1 LVSDRLSES
10 VPASTHGGASRALAA
25 WGLGGFVVLGLPDGM
40 LGTAWPSMRHTF
52 HQPLSSLGQVLLCG
66 LVGNLSTS
74 VKTGALIRRFGVGKL
89 LVFAGLIAAAGAA
102 LIAVAPLWFMVLIGT
117 VFLGAASGLLDTG
130 LNTVVALSGRLRLLN
145 LLHGAYG
152 VGAALGPLVI
162 TVAILWTSF
171 RAAYVL
177 LIGLELL
184 MAYGWWRT
192 GSHWLPEGTGPGVA
206 AEAIDVPS
214 AAALESERPHL
225 KLLIA
230 LGVVVFFFYTG
241 LEVTGGVWAA
251 SFFRGPLGLSAAA
264 AGPAVF
270 VYWGSLTLARF
281 AIAIPKRL
289 PNPVTLV
296 RLGCA
301 GGLVAAVLIWWSPSV
316 PVVIFAFAVMGATFA
331 PVFPSLVTLTPVR
344 IGHERAHHA
353 IGWQIAAANV
363 GAAGI
368 SGIVGIVLSH
378 AGLKALGPALLVLA
392 VALVL
397 CNAALEVL
405 SRPTS
410 RLDRYP
416 DVESEFA

>member
-1 LVSDRLSES
+1 MLSDRLSEKA
-10 VPASTHGGASRALAA
+10 PAKTHGGASRALAA

-52 HQPLSSLGQVLLCG
+52 HQPLSSLGQILVCA

-102 LIAVAPLWFMVLIGT
+102 LIAFAPLWFMVLIGS
-117 VFLGAASGLLDTG
+117 VLLGAAAGLLDTG

-152 VGAALGPLVI
+152 VGSALGPLVI

-171 RAAYVL
+171 RPAYVL

-184 MAYGWWRT
+184 LAYGWWRT
-192 GSHWLPEGTGPGVA
+192 GSHWLPKEPDPSSPADAVDA
-206 AEAIDVPS
+206 PPS
-214 AAALESERPHL
+214 AVEPERPHM
-225 KLLIA
+225 KLLIG
-230 LGVVVFFFYTG
+230 LGVMVFFFYTG

-281 AIAIPKRL
+281 AIAIPKQL
-289 PNPVTLV
+289 PNPGTLV
-296 RLGCA
+296 RIGCA
-301 GGLVAAVLIWWSPSV
+301 GGLVASALIWWSPSV
-316 PVVIFAFAVMGATFA
+316 PVVIIAFAVMGATLA

-344 IGHERAHHA
+344 IGNERAHHA

-368 SGIVGIVLSH
+368 SGLVGIILSH
-378 AGLKALGPALLVLA
+378 AGLRALGPALLVIA
-392 VALVL
+392 VALVM
-397 CNAALEVL
+397 CNAALEVF

-410 RLDRYP
+410 RLDRDP
-416 DVESEFA
+416 DVESELA

>member
-1 LVSDRLSES
+1 LLSDRLSENA
-10 VPASTHGGASRALAA
+10 PASTHGGATRALAA
-25 WGLGGFVVLGLPDGM
+25 WSLGGFVVLGLPDGM

-52 HQPLSSLGQVLLCG
+52 HQPLSSLGQILLCG

-74 VKTGALIRRFGVGKL
+74 VKTGALLRRFGVGKL

-102 LIAVAPLWFMVLIGT
+102 SIAFAPLWFMVLIGSAL
-117 VFLGAASGLLDTG
+117 LGAAAGLLDTG

-152 VGAALGPLVI
+152 VGSALGPLVI

-171 RAAYVL
+171 RPAYVL

-184 MAYGWWRT
+184 LAYGWWRT
-192 GSHWLPEGTGPGVA
+192 GSHWLPKATDPDDDAVDVVDA
-206 AEAIDVPS
+206 VDVPGP
-214 AAALESERPHL
+214 AVELDRPHI

-230 LGVVVFFFYTG
+230 LGVLVFFFYTG

-281 AIAIPKRL
+281 AIAIPKQL
-289 PNPVTLV
+289 PNPATLV
-296 RLGCA
+296 RVGCA
-301 GGLVAAVLIWWSPSV
+301 GGLFAALLIWWAPSV
-316 PVVIFAFAVMGATFA
+316 PVVIIAFAVMGATLA

-344 IGHERAHHA
+344 IGSERAQHA

-368 SGIVGIVLSH
+368 SGVVGIILSH
-378 AGLKALGPALLVLA
+378 AGLKALGPALLVIA

-397 CNAALEVL
+397 CNAVLEVL
-405 SRPTS
+405 SRSTAGTQS
-410 RLDRYP
+410 
-416 DVESEFA
+416 